1 MQFLKCS
8 GAASWTAQLHSV
20 CRCYGSQP
28 GQRNHQTEVMHTVS
42 WLLPVSIEYRAHLM
56 TPTSKQRAEKKQHVH
71 IFSCNL
77 IWSGLESLEHKCTEP
92 NRKDMAARQLGQAP
106 HWKEKWCRSFL
117 DGNASSLLFYFLIYY
132 SRHEKCR
139 NDRTEALVWKMQKEL
154 WLFASFKLIILSGAI
169 LHLNETVPDQNFL
182 QEPVCK
188 TTSTNVS
195 EHKGQRRTELFSRLY
210 YQKGFSEWVKYQSK

>member
-1 MQFLKCS
+1 MELQAGQLSSTQCADATVRSQGKEITKPKSCIQF
-8 GAASWTAQLHSV
+8 
-20 CRCYGSQP
+20 P
-28 GQRNHQTEVMHTVS
+28 GYYLFLLSTELTL
-42 WLLPVSIEYRAHLM
+42 WLLRVNKEQ
-56 TPTSKQRAEKKQHVH
+56 KKKQHVH

-77 IWSGLESLEHKCTEP
+77 IWSGLESLEHKCTEL

-139 NDRTEALVWKMQKEL
+139 NDRTEAFVWKMQKEL

-210 YQKGFSEWVKYQSK
+210 YQEGFLEWVKYQSK